1 MRPLFCLR
9 PCLLDRNKPHFVCR
23 TKITLDCV
31 GAQRA
36 SQCTQRRDQLCQ
48 TDAAFS
54 CPLLKTG
61 LWECF
66 PSERVNV
73 WAWRGSVCAGNQKF
87 FSTTACSWAF
97 IGSRQGYQLPRLTN
111 PFEGTV
117 GNRVQPSP
125 GLWTDK
131 LSLYQRFDFSCSHRS
146 HLQVSSLTKG
156 VNGRDATS
164 NWPIS
169 ISQCSAG
176 CLKTGP
182 SEGPSGTREA
192 RQFII

>member
-23 TKITLDCV
+23 TKIALDCV
-31 GAQRA
+31 GARRA

-97 IGSRQGYQLPRLTN
+97 IGSRQGYQLPRSTN
-111 PFEGTV
+111 PSEGTV
-117 GNRVQPSP
+117 GNQVVPTLSGAFSGQTSSVCTDDLFSP
-125 GLWTDK
+125 ALTT
-131 LSLYQRFDFSCSHRS
+131 LTCSF
-146 HLQVSSLTKG
+146 LVL
-156 VNGRDATS
+156 
-164 NWPIS
+164 
-169 ISQCSAG
+169 
-176 CLKTGP
+176 
-182 SEGPSGTREA
+182 
-192 RQFII
+192 